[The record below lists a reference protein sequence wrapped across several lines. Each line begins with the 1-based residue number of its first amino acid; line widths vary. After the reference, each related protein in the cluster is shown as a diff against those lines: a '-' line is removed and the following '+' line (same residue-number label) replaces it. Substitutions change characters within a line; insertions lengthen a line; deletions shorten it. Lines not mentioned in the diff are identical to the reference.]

1 MKNTFL
7 YYLAVILP
15 TILIVYLFRTKHI
28 ESGLFVGLLF
38 FYLIV
43 YRTFIDYLR
52 LLSKNVIGKK
62 DFWKILI
69 PGFTFQY
76 FRELY
81 LP

>member
-1 MKNTFL
+1 MKNIFL
-7 YYLAVILP
+7 YYLAIFIP
-15 TILIVYLFRTKHI
+15 AILIVWLFRTKVI

-52 LLSKNVIGKK
+52 LADKGIIGKK
-62 DFWKILI
+62 DFRKILI
-69 PGFTFQY
+69 PGSRIKY